1 MGEMTKLC
9 QIASKNSVKCNNN
22 IRKKEALF
30 ALARGHGLKFIFS
43 LVIAQFDFFVKIV
56 KNCISN
62 QKPTNLTD
70 RINRAL
76 GRRRVQ
82 YTHYLGLGT
91 G

>member
-1 MGEMTKLC
+1 MAAYYTAATDYNLT
-9 QIASKNSVKCNNN
+9 S
-22 IRKKEALF
+22 
-30 ALARGHGLKFIFS
+30 IF
-43 LVIAQFDFFVKIV
+43 IAQFDFFVKIV

-91 G
+91 GYYRAETAEGLKILGRGHSSYGG